1 MRAGE
6 FGMSY
11 QHPRP
16 VGNTHDR
23 RRAGGAVTSEARW
36 KDGGMRRIIALT
48 AAAVLLTACTPQ
60 PQGDP
65 APVPPVTSSPS
76 PATDPLTLG
85 PVQPV
90 GEPATVVTGL
100 AAPWS
105 MVPLVSGS
113 TLISERDSTLV
124 KELTADGTLRDVGAV
139 PGVVPGGEGGLL
151 GLEVIDDA
159 LYAYFTAESDNRIV
173 RFELEGRAG
182 SYALG
187 AGTDILTGIAKAGNH
202 NGGRIKQ
209 GPDGMLYATVGDA
222 SNPGVAQ
229 DPAALNGKILR
240 MKPDG
245 SVPADNPFSGSLV
258 YSYGHRNPQ
267 GITWDRDGQLWAA
280 EFGQDS
286 WDEFNIIEPGGNYG
300 WPIVEGS
307 SEDPAFINPVY
318 QWATDAASP
327 SGIAWTRDTFFMSGL
342 GGERLW
348 AIYASPES
356 TVALEWFSGVYGRI
370 RDIVPGP
377 HGSLWI
383 MTNNTDGRGD
393 PRDGDDRILQVEL
406 GELVEG

>member
-1 MRAGE
+1 
-6 FGMSY
+6 
-11 QHPRP
+11 
-16 VGNTHDR
+16 
-23 RRAGGAVTSEARW
+23 
-36 KDGGMRRIIALT
+36 
-48 AAAVLLTACTPQ
+48 
-60 PQGDP
+60 
-65 APVPPVTSSPS
+65 
-76 PATDPLTLG
+76 
-85 PVQPV
+85 
-90 GEPATVVTGL
+90 
-100 AAPWS
+100 

-159 LYAYFTAESDNRIV
+159 PYAYFTAESDNRIV

-258 YSYGHRNPQ
+258 YSYGHR
-267 GITWDRDGQLWAA
+267 
-280 EFGQDS
+280 
-286 WDEFNIIEPGGNYG
+286 EPE
-300 WPIVEGS
+300 WHRL
-307 SEDPAFINPVY
+307 
-318 QWATDAASP
+318 DA
-327 SGIAWTRDTFFMSGL
+327 
-342 GGERLW
+342 
-348 AIYASPES
+348 
-356 TVALEWFSGVYGRI
+356 
-370 RDIVPGP
+370 
-377 HGSLWI
+377 
-383 MTNNTDGRGD
+383 
-393 PRDGDDRILQVEL
+393 
-406 GELVEG
+406 